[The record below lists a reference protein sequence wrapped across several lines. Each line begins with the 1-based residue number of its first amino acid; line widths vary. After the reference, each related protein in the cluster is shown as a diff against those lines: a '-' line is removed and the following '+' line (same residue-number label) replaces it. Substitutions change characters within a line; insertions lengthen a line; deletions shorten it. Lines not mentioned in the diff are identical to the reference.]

1 MSAHTTAEQSPKR
14 RRIHLDNDSKM
25 HFRSILE
32 DGTSKSQE
40 APLPPR
46 RARGYQL
53 EMLSESLRQNIIVA
67 MDTGSGKTE
76 IAILRIQRELERCP
90 AHKFVW
96 FMAPTVALVEQ
107 QHSAISKQLPAFQ
120 TRLLTGAANVSHW
133 STKKIW
139 DDILLNIRIVISTPQ
154 VLLDALSN
162 GFVNLH
168 TISLL
173 VFDEAHHCVRD
184 APANRIMRDFYH
196 YHRQEEGTDGL
207 PHILG
212 LTASPTTRARQTDLE
227 VLEINLNAVCVT
239 PKMHREEMMQFI
251 HMPEYCSIEY
261 QPDVQNFSS
270 IVEKLSVIINE
281 LDIEN
286 DPFVKFMRR
295 RNDLKSRQRLLD
307 AFENKKTPCLD
318 QLKRCLRRS
327 RVIHRELGPWASER
341 FLTRCIMGLKSKQ
354 INASGPQWAD
364 WDREDN
370 SYMLNVLSQ
379 VVSSTEMGVQNPP
392 DELSRKVHKLIDF
405 LVLEHVNGSIGI
417 VFAEERT
424 IVIMLAQLL
433 SLHPRTKHI
442 KTTAF
447 LGSSASVSR
456 KSDITELHNPIDQST
471 AIDDLR
477 TGKKD
482 LIIATAVLEEG
493 IDVPICDLVI
503 CFDLPKDLRS
513 FIQRRG
519 RARKKGSKFAL
530 FLHSEDR
537 ATSSELHLMEK
548 TMKQLY
554 LENKRTLEHIQYLE
568 NVEEEG
574 YDGFRVAS
582 TGALLTLSNA
592 RNHLSHFCG
601 TLSAEFIATDPE
613 FVLEGDDTTGFS
625 AKVILPSFLDPKLRE
640 FRGILLWKTEKMAKR
655 DASFQAYVALYEAGL
670 VNDYLMPAHHHI
682 DDEDGLEQ
690 VEKRPSFAKASG
702 SLNPWAAIAK
712 KWREAKHF
720 YQNLI
725 EISAGAQALP
735 PMVMVLPV
743 ELPCDISFRLFWN
756 EHSTLLV
763 SVKRGGQD
771 FAADLI
777 RPAAD
782 TTSILL
788 SSLFS
793 QKMVPGSR
801 DFSWLF
807 VPQMESIPSAIRE
820 WCDSVTGTISLH
832 DIRDCDMA
840 GFENPGLVR
849 PMDNTARPC
858 TFEKLVWRK
867 CVPAETSDGAS
878 LSEQVT
884 YDREVPHIEGT
895 VWPKRTDFLH
905 RLEPSNTSKAHH
917 TAKCFYPANNCSVD
931 RLPVEYSQFAL
942 FIPCLIH
949 SIENYF
955 IANELAQTIL
965 HPVGFSNLSLVLTA
979 ISSSAAREASNYQR
993 LEFLGDSLLK
1003 LHTSI
1008 QLAADHPLWPEGRLT
1023 MRKGNVVSNGYLANA
1038 ALQTGLDKFILTKPF
1053 TGAKWR
1059 PSYNTDHI
1067 NTGDMTE
1074 PTREMSTKV
1083 LADVVEALIGAANI
1097 DGGENKILNC
1107 LKIFIPDIKW
1117 SPLNECVN
1125 ILHHQQDSFS
1135 DENNNMLSEIEGLVG
1150 YTFKKKP
1157 LLLAAVTHPS
1167 SKGSGHSY
1175 QRLEFVGD
1183 SILDIIVVQE
1193 LFESPRGFHH
1203 FDMHLMRT
1211 ALVNADFLAFLCM
1224 NAYREE
1230 DRGEAVENS
1239 KRRVTVAMTKRRAY
1253 LWGFMKHSASWDIVN
1268 AQQRAAKQYEKLHEE
1283 IDEKLRSSKTYPWTL
1298 LCRLDAAKFFSDI
1311 VESILGAIF
1320 IDSQGSMPACRIF
1333 LECIG
1338 LIPYLKRVLSEDLDL
1353 MHPKERLGLL
1363 AGTLSVKYETKRTQ
1377 GVEPQRWECAAR
1389 VGDEEVVR
1397 VDCRVS
1403 RVDAETTAA
1412 EAAVAI
1418 LKTRKLQAEASN
1430 KVAECDSDVLG
1441 KLMSVHVG

>member
-1 MSAHTTAEQSPKR
+1 MSALMSAHTTAEQSPKR

-25 HFRSILE
+25 HFSSILE

-40 APLPPR
+40 ALLPPR

-90 AHKFVW
+90 AHK
-96 FMAPTVALVEQ
+96 
-107 QHSAISKQLPAFQ
+107 
-120 TRLLTGAANVSHW
+120 
-133 STKKIW
+133 KIW

-162 GFVNLH
+162 GFVDLH

-239 PKMHREEMMQFI
+239 PKMHREEMMQFV
-251 HMPEYCSIEY
+251 HMPEYRSIEY

-307 AFENKKTPCLD
+307 ALENKKTPCLD

-354 INASGPQWAD
+354 TNASGPQWAD

-554 LENKRTLEHIQYLE
+554 LENKRALEHIQYLE

-690 VEKRPSFAKASG
+690 VEKRPSFAKALG

-725 EISAGAQALP
+725 EISAGAQAFP

-777 RPAAD
+777 RLAAD

-793 QKMVPGSR
+793 QKMVPGSL

-807 VPQMESIPSAIRE
+807 LPQMESIPSAIRE

-867 CVPAETSDGAS
+867 YVPAETSDGAS

-884 YDREVPHIEGT
+884 YDREVPHIEGR

-1023 MRKGNVVSNGYLANA
+1023 MRKGNIVSNGYLANA

-1053 TGAKWR
+1053 TGAEWR

-1074 PTREMSTKV
+1074 PTREMSTK
-1083 LADVVEALIGAANI
+1083 
-1097 DGGENKILNC
+1097 
-1107 LKIFIPDIKW
+1107 W
-1117 SPLNECVN
+1117 SALNECVTS
-1125 ILHHQQDSFS
+1125 HHNEDSFS

-1193 LFESPRGFHH
+1193 LFESPRCFHH

-1333 LECIG
+1333 LERIG

-1418 LKTRKLQAEASN
+1418 LKTRKLQSEASN
-1430 KVAECDSDVLG
+1430 KVAECD
-1441 KLMSVHVG
+1441 